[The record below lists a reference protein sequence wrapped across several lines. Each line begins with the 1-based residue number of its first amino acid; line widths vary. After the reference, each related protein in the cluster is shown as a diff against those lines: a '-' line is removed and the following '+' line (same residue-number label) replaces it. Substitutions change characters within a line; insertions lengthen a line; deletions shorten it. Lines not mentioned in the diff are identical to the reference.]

1 MREAPN
7 KPDNFAFIIGAMK
20 SGTTSLFE
28 ILSQHPQVCPSRIKE
43 PDYFATDRDESSLD
57 NYLSLWDWRNH
68 KHTIALESSVAY
80 SKANSITG
88 VPERIYKSNIGKYRF
103 IYMIRDPLARI
114 ESQVRH
120 GLFAGWGKPLDAGIP
135 QDAVDFSSYAMQLD
149 KYLAFFP
156 MDRIMVV
163 TLEEF
168 KHEPDATL
176 ARICQFLELDKNF
189 RFHDTEKRR
198 NSGNFFNAPAS
209 IAYITQS
216 SIGQF
221 IAKKL
226 LPAKMKSRLRRFISN
241 LNKGNN
247 STPSIGRWRLT
258 QEERRLVLNMLA
270 DDLNR
275 LETEYGIDIAKYWH
289 IESGLLK
296 SA

>member
-28 ILSQHPQVCPSRIKE
+28 ILSQHPEVCPSRVKE
-43 PDYFATDRDESSLD
+43 PDYFAMDRDESSLE
-57 NYLSLWDWRNH
+57 NYLSLWDWRND
-68 KHTIALESSVAY
+68 KHTIAIESSVAY

-88 VPERIYKSNIGKYRF
+88 VPERIYKSNLGKYRF

-120 GLFAGWGKPLDAGIP
+120 GLFAGWGKPLDGGTP
-135 QDAVDFSSYAMQLD
+135 QDAVDISSYAMQLD

-156 MDRIMVV
+156 MDRIMIVK
-163 TLEEF
+163 LEES
-168 KHEPDATL
+168 KHEPDTTL
-176 ARICQFLELDKNF
+176 ARICQFLEIEKDF
-189 RFHDTEKRR
+189 SFHNIEERR

-216 SIGQF
+216 SVGQF

-226 LPAKMKSRLRRFISN
+226 LPAKIKSRLRHFISN
-241 LNKGNN
+241 LSKGNN

-258 QEERRLVLNMLA
+258 QEERKQVLNILA

-275 LETEYGIDIAKYWH
+275 LETEYSVDIAKYWH